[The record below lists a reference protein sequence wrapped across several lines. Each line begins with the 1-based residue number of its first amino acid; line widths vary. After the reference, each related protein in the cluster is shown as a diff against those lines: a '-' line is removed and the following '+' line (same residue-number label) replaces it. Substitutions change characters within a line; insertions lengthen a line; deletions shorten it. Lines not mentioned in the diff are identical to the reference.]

1 VGALMGWFKL
11 DDTLTLF
18 DEPLSAFLGY
28 GLTRNTNAY
37 PSALRRLGTFAYPTT
52 SAGAAKV
59 KWASYWEPRGTVLTV
74 DVGIN
79 ATDFVF
85 NVFYKTTN
93 AAIGGKLYLR
103 HLDSGAQ
110 VLVNIAGTAS
120 ATSVEIPFTTT
131 QPLSGLQG
139 FMVGFQSDVSE
150 DGVGEVEID
159 GAVGNQVFCTS
170 ASGAYP
176 FTLATGYYEMYH
188 LLKIDPGET
197 RPARHGR
204 SLLNY
209 QVCAFR
215 HNVNSERPP
224 HGVLL
229 IWPEIEIQPAILP
242 TDSITSGGDK
252 ILADIYELGRLELFS
267 ITVEVVRA
275 LDQKVLAPLAYQQ
288 TTIINGLNNQINASM
303 MELQPDA
310 GSLLTSDGYLGCVLP
325 AGQEATFA
333 FFIQVDDS
341 VQQLLVSFQ
350 CVTFNGDQTTS
361 PDITFGV
368 RDAIGNTVGTDITHP
383 TMPVPRVAAKTRT
396 DRRVPGEASFMNG
409 VLAGD
414 EKWGMR
420 DAMDYTDVMMG
431 LPVRFTW
438 GPNVETEIAWGE
450 DGSVDTVYYGVI
462 TATADLYIYG
472 FNCKVQ

>member
-1 VGALMGWFKL
+1 MGWFKL
-11 DDTLTLF
+11 DDTLAVA

-28 GLTRNTNAY
+28 GLTRNVNAY

-59 KWASYWEPRGTVLTV
+59 KWASYYEPMGTVLTV

-85 NVFYKTTN
+85 NVFYRTTD
-93 AAIGGKLYLR
+93 AAIGGELYVR

-110 VLVNIAGTAS
+110 VVVNIAGTAS
-120 ATSVEIPFTTT
+120 LASVEIPFTTT

-139 FMVGFQSDVSE
+139 FMVAWQSDVSE
-150 DGVGEVEID
+150 DGAGSVELA
-159 GAVGNQVFCTS
+159 GAVGNQVFCEP
-170 ASGAYP
+170 AGGAYP

-188 LLKIDPGET
+188 LLKIDPAVT
-197 RPARHGR
+197 RPAPSAR

-215 HNVNSERPP
+215 HNVSAERPP

-242 TDSITSGGDK
+242 TSETAGGGSKPLGD
-252 ILADIYELGRLELFS
+252 LYELGRLELFS
-267 ITVEVVRA
+267 ITVEVARA
-275 LDQKVLAPLAYQQ
+275 LDQGLLAPLAYQQ

-325 AGQEATFA
+325 AGEEATFA
-333 FFIQVDDS
+333 FFIQVADS

-350 CVTFNGDQTTS
+350 CVTFNADQSNT

-368 RDAIGNTVGTDITHP
+368 RDALGTAIGSDITY
-383 TMPVPRVAAKTRT
+383 TEVSVPRFSGQPTRT
-396 DRRVPGEASFMNG
+396 SRAGTLIPMNG

-414 EKWGMR
+414 SNWGMR
-420 DAMDYTDVMMG
+420 DAMLEREAAKST
-431 LPVRFTW
+431 PVRFTW
-438 GPNVETEIAWGE
+438 GPNVAG
-450 DGSVDTVYYGVI
+450 DFSKGSNGSTDTVYYGTI
-462 TATADLYIYG
+462 TATSDLYIFG
-472 FNCKVQ
+472 FNCRVL

>member
-1 VGALMGWFKL
+1 MGWFKL
-11 DDTLTLF
+11 DDTLTVA

-28 GLTRNTNAY
+28 GLTRNVNAY

-110 VLVNIAGTAS
+110 VQVVIAGTAS

-150 DGVGEVEID
+150 DGVGSVEIA
-159 GAVGNQVFCTS
+159 GAVGNQVFCEPAGS
-170 ASGAYP
+170 AYP

-188 LLKIDPGET
+188 LLKIDPAVT
-197 RPARHGR
+197 RPAPRAR

-215 HNVNSERPP
+215 HNVNAERPP

-242 TDSITSGGDK
+242 TDSTTSGGDK

-267 ITVEVVRA
+267 ITVEVARA
-275 LDQKVLAPLAYQQ
+275 LDQGLLAPLAYQQ

-325 AGQEATFA
+325 AGEQATFA
-333 FFIQVDDS
+333 FFIQTKDS

-368 RDAIGNTVGTDITHP
+368 RDDLATAIGSDH
-383 TMPVPRVAAKTRT
+383 
-396 DRRVPGEASFMNG
+396 
-409 VLAGD
+409 
-414 EKWGMR
+414 
-420 DAMDYTDVMMG
+420 
-431 LPVRFTW
+431 
-438 GPNVETEIAWGE
+438 
-450 DGSVDTVYYGVI
+450 
-462 TATADLYIYG
+462 
-472 FNCKVQ
+472 

>member
-1 VGALMGWFKL
+1 MGWFKL
-11 DDTLTLF
+11 DDTLTQY

-28 GLTRNTNAY
+28 GLTRNVNAY

-110 VLVNIAGTAS
+110 VQVVIAGTAS

-150 DGVGEVEID
+150 DGVGSVEIA
-159 GAVGNQVFCTS
+159 GAVGNQVFCEPAGS
-170 ASGAYP
+170 AYP

-188 LLKIDPGET
+188 LLKIDPAVT
-197 RPARHGR
+197 RPAPRAR

-215 HNVNSERPP
+215 HNTNPNRPP

-242 TDSITSGGDK
+242 TSETAGGGDK
-252 ILADIYELGRLELFS
+252 IEAAIYELGRLELFS

-275 LDQKVLAPLAYQQ
+275 LDQGLLAPLAYQQ

-325 AGQEATFA
+325 AGEQATFA
-333 FFIQVDDS
+333 FFIQVTDS

-368 RDAIGNTVGTDITHP
+368 RDDLNTAIGSDITY
-383 TMPVPRVAAKTRT
+383 TEVSVPRVSGQPTRSSRPDT
-396 DRRVPGEASFMNG
+396 TVYMNG

-414 EKWGMR
+414 EQWGMR
-420 DAMDYTDVMMG
+420 DAMLEREATKST
-431 LPVRFTW
+431 PVRFTW
-438 GPNVETEIAWGE
+438 GPNLAGEIERGV
-450 DGSVDTVYYGVI
+450 DGSADSVYYGVI
-462 TATADLYIYG
+462 VATSDLYIFG
-472 FNCKVQ
+472 FNCRVL

>member
-1 VGALMGWFKL
+1 
-11 DDTLTLF
+11 
-18 DEPLSAFLGY
+18 
-28 GLTRNTNAY
+28 
-37 PSALRRLGTFAYPTT
+37 
-52 SAGAAKV
+52 
-59 KWASYWEPRGTVLTV
+59 
-74 DVGIN
+74 
-79 ATDFVF
+79 VF

-110 VLVNIAGTAS
+110 VQVVIAGTAS

-150 DGVGEVEID
+150 DGVGSVEIA
-159 GAVGNQVFCTS
+159 GAVGNQVFCEPAGS
-170 ASGAYP
+170 AYP

-188 LLKIDPGET
+188 LLKIDPAVT
-197 RPARHGR
+197 RPAPRAR

-215 HNVNSERPP
+215 HNTNPNRPP

-242 TDSITSGGDK
+242 TSETAGGGDK
-252 ILADIYELGRLELFS
+252 IEAAIYELGRLELFS

-275 LDQKVLAPLAYQQ
+275 LDQGLLAPLAYQQ

-325 AGQEATFA
+325 AGEQATFA
-333 FFIQVDDS
+333 FFIQVTDS

-368 RDAIGNTVGTDITHP
+368 RDDLNTAIGSDITY
-383 TMPVPRVAAKTRT
+383 TEVSVPRVSGQPTRSSRPDT
-396 DRRVPGEASFMNG
+396 TVYMNG

-414 EKWGMR
+414 EQWGMR
-420 DAMDYTDVMMG
+420 DAMLEREATKST
-431 LPVRFTW
+431 PVRFTW
-438 GPNVETEIAWGE
+438 GPNLAGEIERGV
-450 DGSVDTVYYGVI
+450 DGSADSVYYGVI
-462 TATADLYIYG
+462 VATSDLYIFG
-472 FNCKVQ
+472 FNCRVL

>member
-1 VGALMGWFKL
+1 MGWFKL
-11 DDTLTLF
+11 DDTLTQY

-28 GLTRNTNAY
+28 GLTRNVNAY

-110 VLVNIAGTAS
+110 VQVVIAGTAS

-150 DGVGEVEID
+150 DGVGSVEIA
-159 GAVGNQVFCTS
+159 GAVGNQVFCEPAGS
-170 ASGAYP
+170 AYP

-188 LLKIDPGET
+188 LLKIDPAVT
-197 RPARHGR
+197 RPAPRAR

-215 HNVNSERPP
+215 HNTNPNRPP

-242 TDSITSGGDK
+242 TSETAGGGDK
-252 ILADIYELGRLELFS
+252 IEAAIYELGRLELFS

-275 LDQKVLAPLAYQQ
+275 LDQGLLAPLAYQQ

-325 AGQEATFA
+325 AGEEATFA
-333 FFIQVDDS
+333 FFIQVTDS

-368 RDAIGNTVGTDITHP
+368 RDDLNTAIGSDITY
-383 TMPVPRVAAKTRT
+383 TEVSVPRVSGQPTRSSRPDT
-396 DRRVPGEASFMNG
+396 TVYMNG

-414 EKWGMR
+414 EQWGMR
-420 DAMDYTDVMMG
+420 DAMLEREATKST
-431 LPVRFTW
+431 PVRFTW
-438 GPNVETEIAWGE
+438 GPNLAGEIERGV
-450 DGSVDTVYYGVI
+450 DGSADSVYYGVI
-462 TATADLYIYG
+462 VATSDLYIFG
-472 FNCKVQ
+472 FNCRVL

>member
-1 VGALMGWFKL
+1 MGWFKL
-11 DDTLTLF
+11 DDTLTIGN
-18 DEPLSAFLGY
+18 EPLSAFLGY
-28 GLTRNTNAY
+28 GLTRNVNAY
-37 PSALRRLGTFAYPTT
+37 PSALRRLGTFSYPTT

-59 KWASYWEPRGTVLTV
+59 KWASYYEPMGTVLTV

-85 NVFYKTTN
+85 NVFYRTTD
-93 AAIGGKLYLR
+93 AAIGGELYVR

-110 VLVNIAGTAS
+110 VVVNIAGTAS
-120 ATSVEIPFTTT
+120 LASVEIPFTTT

-139 FMVGFQSDVSE
+139 FMVAWQSDVSE
-150 DGVGEVEID
+150 DAAGSVELA
-159 GAVGNQVFCTS
+159 GAVGNQVFCEP
-170 ASGAYP
+170 AGGAYP

-188 LLKIDPGET
+188 LLKIDPAVT
-197 RPARHGR
+197 RPAPSAR

-215 HNVNSERPP
+215 HNVSAERPP

-242 TDSITSGGDK
+242 TSETAGGGSKPLGD
-252 ILADIYELGRLELFS
+252 LYELGRLELFS
-267 ITVEVVRA
+267 ITVEVARA
-275 LDQKVLAPLAYQQ
+275 LDQGLLAPLAYQQ

-325 AGQEATFA
+325 AGEEATFA

-350 CVTFNGDQTTS
+350 CVTFNADQSNT

-368 RDAIGNTVGTDITHP
+368 RDDLNTAIGSDITY
-383 TMPVPRVAAKTRT
+383 TEVSVPRFSGQPTRT
-396 DRRVPGEASFMNG
+396 SRAGTLIPMNG

-414 EKWGMR
+414 ENWGMR
-420 DAMDYTDVMMG
+420 DAMLEREAAKST
-431 LPVRFTW
+431 PVRFTW
-438 GPNVETEIAWGE
+438 GPNVAGE
-450 DGSVDTVYYGVI
+450 FSKGSNGSTDSVYYGTI
-462 TATADLYIYG
+462 TATSDLYIFG
-472 FNCKVQ
+472 FNCRVL

>member
-1 VGALMGWFKL
+1 MGWFKL
-11 DDTLTLF
+11 DDTLTVG

-28 GLTRNTNAY
+28 GLTRNVNAY

-59 KWASYWEPRGTVLTV
+59 KWASYNEPRGTVLTV

-110 VLVNIAGTAS
+110 VQVVIAGTAS
-120 ATSVEIPFTTT
+120 PTSVEIPFTTT

-150 DGVGEVEID
+150 EGVGEVEID
-159 GAVGNQVFCTS
+159 GAVGNQVFCS
-170 ASGAYP
+170 PAGSAYP

-188 LLKIDPGET
+188 LVKFDAAPT
-197 RPARHGR
+197 RPAPRGR
-204 SLLNY
+204 ALLNY

-215 HNVNSERPP
+215 HNVSAERPP

-242 TDSITSGGDK
+242 TDSTTSGGDK

-267 ITVEVVRA
+267 ITVEVARA
-275 LDQKVLAPLAYQQ
+275 LDQGLLAPYAYQQ

-310 GSLLTSDGYLGCVLP
+310 GSLLTSGGYLGCVLP
-325 AGQEATFA
+325 AGERATFA
-333 FFIQVDDS
+333 FFIQTDQS

-350 CVTFNGDQTTS
+350 CVTFNADQTTS
-361 PDITFGV
+361 PDITFSV
-368 RDAIGNTVGTDITHP
+368 RDDLDTDIGSDITY
-383 TMPVPRVAAKTRT
+383 TEVSVPRFSGQPTRT
-396 DRRVPGEASFMNG
+396 SRPDTTVYMNG

-414 EKWGMR
+414 ENWGMR
-420 DAMDYTDVMMG
+420 DAMLTREVTKST
-431 LPVRFTW
+431 PVRFTW
-438 GPNVETEIAWGE
+438 GPNAAGAFEQ
-450 DGSVDTVYYGVI
+450 GSNGSTDSVYFGSI
-462 TATADLYIYG
+462 TATSDLYIFG
-472 FNCKVQ
+472 FNCRVL

>member
-11 DDTLTLF
+11 DDTLTVA

-28 GLTRNTNAY
+28 GLTRNVNAY

-59 KWASYWEPRGTVLTV
+59 KWASYYEPMGTVLTV

-85 NVFYKTTN
+85 NVFYRTTN
-93 AAIGGKLYLR
+93 AAIGGKLYVR

-110 VLVNIAGTAS
+110 VIVSVAGTAS
-120 ATSVEIPFTTT
+120 PTAVEIPFTTT

-139 FMVGFQSDVSE
+139 FYVAWQSDVSE
-150 DGVGEVEID
+150 DGVGSVELA
-159 GAVGNQVFCTS
+159 GAVGNQVFCEP
-170 ASGAYP
+170 AGGDYP

-188 LLKIDPGET
+188 LLKIDSAVT
-197 RPARHGR
+197 RPAPVARA
-204 SLLNY
+204 LLNY

-215 HNVNSERPP
+215 HNVNAARPP

-229 IWPEIEIQPAILP
+229 LWPEIEIQPAILP
-242 TDSITSGGDK
+242 TSEAAGGGAKPLGD
-252 ILADIYELGRLELFS
+252 LYELGRLELYS
-267 ITVEVVRA
+267 ITVEVARA
-275 LDQKVLAPLAYQQ
+275 LDQGLQAPLAYQQ

-325 AGQEATFA
+325 AGEQATFA
-333 FFIQVDDS
+333 FFVQTYRS

-350 CVTFNGDQTTS
+350 CVTFNADQSRS
-361 PDITFGV
+361 PSITFSV
-368 RDAIGNTVGTDITHP
+368 RDDADTAVGTDITY
-383 TMPVPRVAAKTRT
+383 TEVSVPRIEAKTV
-396 DRRVPGEASFMNG
+396 RRHNSGATVYMNG

-414 EKWGMR
+414 SNWGMR
-420 DAMDYTDVMMG
+420 DAMPSYEATYST
-431 LPVRFTW
+431 PVRFTW
-438 GPNVETEIAWGE
+438 GPNIEGEIDQGTN
-450 DGSVDTVYYGVI
+450 GSTGTVYYGRI
-462 TATADLYIYG
+462 TATSDLYIFG
-472 FNCKVQ
+472 FNCRVY

>member
-1 VGALMGWFKL
+1 MGWFKL
-11 DDTLTLF
+11 DDTLAAA

-28 GLTRNTNAY
+28 GLTRNVNAY

-59 KWASYWEPRGTVLTV
+59 KWASYNEPRGTVLTV

-93 AAIGGKLYLR
+93 AAIGGKLYVR

-110 VLVNIAGTAS
+110 VIVSVAGTAS
-120 ATSVEIPFTTT
+120 LTSEEIPFTTT

-139 FMVGFQSDVSE
+139 FMVAWQSDVSE

-159 GAVGNQVFCTS
+159 GAVGNQVFCS
-170 ASGAYP
+170 PASGAYP

-188 LLKIDPGET
+188 LLKFGTAET
-197 RPARHGR
+197 RPAPPGR

-215 HNVNSERPP
+215 HNVNAERPP

-242 TDSITSGGDK
+242 TDSTTSGGDK
-252 ILADIYELGRLELFS
+252 ISADLYELGRIELFS
-267 ITVEVVRA
+267 ITVEVARA
-275 LDQKVLAPLAYQQ
+275 LDQGLLAPLANQQ

-325 AGQEATFA
+325 AGEEATFA

-350 CVTFNGDQTTS
+350 CVTFNGDQSNS

-368 RDAIGNTVGTDITHP
+368 RDDLNTAIGSGITY
-383 TMPVPRVAAKTRT
+383 TEVSVPRFSGQPTRT
-396 DRRVPGEASFMNG
+396 SRAGTLIPMNG

-414 EKWGMR
+414 ENWGMR
-420 DAMDYTDVMMG
+420 DAMLAREVTKST
-431 LPVRFTW
+431 PVRFTW
-438 GPNVETEIAWGE
+438 GPNVAGDFTR
-450 DGSVDTVYYGVI
+450 GSNGSTDSVYYGRIV
-462 TATADLYIYG
+462 ATSDLYSFG
-472 FNCKVQ
+472 FNCRVL

>member
-1 VGALMGWFKL
+1 MGWFKL
-11 DDTLTLF
+11 DDTLTVA

-28 GLTRNTNAY
+28 GLTRNVNAY

-85 NVFYKTTN
+85 NVFYRTTD
-93 AAIGGKLYLR
+93 AAIGGKLYVR

-110 VLVNIAGTAS
+110 VVVNIAGTAS
-120 ATSVEIPFTTT
+120 LTSVEIPFTTT

-150 DGVGEVEID
+150 DGVGSVEIA
-159 GAVGNQVFCTS
+159 GAVGNQVFCEP
-170 ASGAYP
+170 AGGAYP

-188 LLKIDPGET
+188 LLKIDPAVT
-197 RPARHGR
+197 RPAPRAR

-215 HNVNSERPP
+215 HNVSAARPP

-242 TDSITSGGDK
+242 TSETAGGGAK
-252 ILADIYELGRLELFS
+252 IEAAIHELGRLELFS
-267 ITVEVVRA
+267 ITVEVARA
-275 LDQKVLAPLAYQQ
+275 LDQGLLAPYAYQQ

-325 AGQEATFA
+325 AGEEATFA

-368 RDAIGNTVGTDITHP
+368 RDAVGTAIGSDITY
-383 TMPVPRVAAKTRT
+383 TEVSVPRFSGQPTRT
-396 DRRVPGEASFMNG
+396 SRRDTTVYMNG

-414 EKWGMR
+414 ENWGMR
-420 DAMDYTDVMMG
+420 DAMLEREAAKST
-431 LPVRFTW
+431 PVRFTW
-438 GPNVETEIAWGE
+438 GPNVAGDFTNGS
-450 DGSVDTVYYGVI
+450 DGSTDTVYYGTI
-462 TATADLYIYG
+462 TATSDLYIFG
-472 FNCKVQ
+472 FNCRVL

>member
-1 VGALMGWFKL
+1 MGWFKL
-11 DDTLTLF
+11 DDTLTQY

-28 GLTRNTNAY
+28 GLTRNVNAY

-110 VLVNIAGTAS
+110 VQVVIAGTAS

-150 DGVGEVEID
+150 DGVGSVEIA
-159 GAVGNQVFCTS
+159 GAVGNQVFCEPAGS
-170 ASGAYP
+170 AYP

-188 LLKIDPGET
+188 LLKIDPAVT
-197 RPARHGR
+197 RPAPRAR

-215 HNVNSERPP
+215 HNTNPNRPP

-242 TDSITSGGDK
+242 TSETAGGGDK
-252 ILADIYELGRLELFS
+252 IEAAIYELGRLELFS

-275 LDQKVLAPLAYQQ
+275 LDQGLLAPLAYQQ

-325 AGQEATFA
+325 AGEQATFA
-333 FFIQVDDS
+333 FFIQVTDS

-368 RDAIGNTVGTDITHP
+368 RDDLNTAIGSDITY
-383 TMPVPRVAAKTRT
+383 TEVSVPRVSGQPTRSSRPDT
-396 DRRVPGEASFMNG
+396 TVYMNG

-414 EKWGMR
+414 EQWGMR
-420 DAMDYTDVMMG
+420 DAMLEREATKST
-431 LPVRFTW
+431 PVRFTW
-438 GPNVETEIAWGE
+438 GPNDAGAFERGV
-450 DGSVDTVYYGVI
+450 DGSDDSVYYGRI
-462 TATADLYIYG
+462 TATSDLYIFG
-472 FNCKVQ
+472 FNCRVL

>member
-1 VGALMGWFKL
+1 MGWFKL
-11 DDTLTLF
+11 DDTLTVG

-28 GLTRNTNAY
+28 GITRNVNAY

-59 KWASYWEPRGTVLTV
+59 KWAAYYEPRGTVLTV

-93 AAIGGKLYLR
+93 AAIGGKLYVR

-110 VLVNIAGTAS
+110 VQVVIAGTAS
-120 ATSVEIPFTTT
+120 ITSVEIPFTTT

-139 FMVGFQSDVSE
+139 FMVGWQSDVSE
-150 DGVGEVEID
+150 DGVGSVEIA
-159 GAVGNQVFCTS
+159 GAVGNQVFCDPAGS
-170 ASGAYP
+170 AYP
-176 FTLATGYYEMYH
+176 FSLATGYYEMYH
-188 LLKIDPGET
+188 LLKIDPAVT
-197 RPARHGR
+197 RPAPRAR

-215 HNVNSERPP
+215 HNTNANRPP

-229 IWPEIEIQPAILP
+229 IWPEIEMQPAILP
-242 TDSITSGGDK
+242 TSETSGGGTK
-252 ILADIYELGRLELFS
+252 IEAAIYELGRLELFS
-267 ITVEVVRA
+267 ITVEVARA
-275 LDQKVLAPLAYQQ
+275 LDQGLPAPYAYQQ
-288 TTIINGLNNQINASM
+288 TTIINGINNQINATM

-310 GSLLTSDGYLGCVLP
+310 GSLLTTGGYLGCVLP
-325 AGQEATFA
+325 AGEEATFA
-333 FFIQVDDS
+333 FFIQTDRS

-350 CVTFNGDQTTS
+350 CVTFNADQNTS

-368 RDAIGNTVGTDITHP
+368 RDDLGTEVGSDITY
-383 TMPVPRVAAKTRT
+383 TEVSVPRFNGQPTRSSRPDT
-396 DRRVPGEASFMNG
+396 TVYMNG

-414 EKWGMR
+414 ENWGMR
-420 DAMDYTDVMMG
+420 DAMLTREVTKST
-431 LPVRFTW
+431 PVRFTW
-438 GPNVETEIAWGE
+438 GPNTAGAIEK
-450 DGSVDTVYYGVI
+450 GSNGSTDSVYYGRI
-462 TATADLYIYG
+462 IATSDLYIFG
-472 FNCKVQ
+472 FNCRVL

>member
-1 VGALMGWFKL
+1 MGWFKI
-11 DDTLTLF
+11 DDTLTVG

-28 GLTRNTNAY
+28 GLTRNVNAY

-85 NVFYKTTN
+85 NVFYNTTN

-103 HLDSGAQ
+103 HIDSGAQ

-159 GAVGNQVFCTS
+159 GAVGNQVFCS
-170 ASGAYP
+170 PASGAYP

-188 LLKIDPGET
+188 LLKIDPVET

-215 HNVNSERPP
+215 HNVNAERPP

-242 TDSITSGGDK
+242 TDSTTSGGDK

-267 ITVEVVRA
+267 ITVEVARA
-275 LDQKVLAPLAYQQ
+275 LDQGLLAPLAYQQ

-368 RDAIGNTVGTDITHP
+368 RDDLNTAIGSDITY
-383 TMPVPRVAAKTRT
+383 TEVSVPRFSGQPTRSS
-396 DRRVPGEASFMNG
+396 RPGTTVYMNG
-409 VLAGD
+409 VLAGN
-414 EKWGMR
+414 ENWGMR
-420 DAMDYTDVMMG
+420 DAMLEREAAKST
-431 LPVRFTW
+431 PVRFTW
-438 GPNVETEIAWGE
+438 GPNVAGDFTRGS
-450 DGSVDTVYYGVI
+450 DGSTDSVYYGRIV
-462 TATADLYIYG
+462 ATCDLYIFG
-472 FNCKVQ
+472 FNCRVL